1 MGPKESR
8 DFIVG
13 NFGDTDDAVH
23 ERRGSRVFGVEE
35 GSSET
40 LGDAVDN
47 AEEEE
52 RECMGGE
59 GNACQLVGYQ
69 LWQAE
74 E

>member
-59 GNACQLVGYQ
+59 GNAC
-69 LWQAE
+69 
-74 E
+74 